1 MEKYENL
8 TAVIAENLIYY
19 RKKAG
24 LTQSE
29 LAEKLSYSDKS
40 VSKWERKEG
49 VPDIHILVQLAKLY
63 GLTVNDFLTTKKKE
77 KIANRFVSKVLITL
91 IAIALVWFVATTAFL
106 VLELFLPESNEVI
119 RHWMVFIYAIPVS
132 CIVWTIFNSIYFG
145 KLLNIISVSGLCW
158 TLALSVYLT
167 FINYPAINLVF
178 IVVIPFQVLIVLF
191 FILISKRNKVKKE
204 K

>member
-40 VSKWERKEG
+40 ISKWERKEG

-63 GLTVNDFLTTKKKE
+63 GLTVNDFLTTKKKQ
-77 KIANRFVSKVLITL
+77 KVANLFISKLLITL
-91 IAIALVWFVATTAFL
+91 LAVGLVWFVATLVFL
-106 VLELFLPESNEVI
+106 CLRLFAENTNEVFK
-119 RHWMVFIYAIPVS
+119 HYLVFIYAIPVTA
-132 CIVWTIFNSIYFG
+132 IVTIVFNSVFFKGIY
-145 KLLNIISVSGLCW
+145 NIVSVSALCW
-158 TLALSVYLT
+158 TLSLSIYLT
-167 FINYPAINLVF
+167 FINYPHIELIF
-178 IVVIPFQVLIVLF
+178 IVAIPFEVLIILF
-191 FILISKRNKVKKE
+191 YLLMYRRKKVS
-204 K
+204 

>member
-49 VPDIHILVQLAKLY
+49 VPDIHILVQLSKLY
-63 GLTVNDFLTTKKKE
+63 GLTVNDFLTTKKKQKVAYLFIS
-77 KIANRFVSKVLITL
+77 KILITL
-91 IAIALVWFVATTAFL
+91 IAVGLVWFVATLVFL
-106 VLELFLPESNEVI
+106 ILQLFLEETNAVF
-119 RHWMVFIYAIPVS
+119 RHYLVFIYAIPITA
-132 CIVWTIFNSIYFG
+132 IVTIVFNSVFFKEIY
-145 KLLNIISVSGLCW
+145 NIVSVSALCW
-158 TLALSVYLT
+158 TIALSIYLT
-167 FINYPAINLVF
+167 FVNYPHIELIF
-178 IVVIPFQVLIVLF
+178 IAAIPFEVLIILF
-191 FILISKRNKVKKE
+191 YLLMYRRKKVS
-204 K
+204 

>member
-63 GLTVNDFLTTKKKE
+63 GLTVNDFLTTKKKQ
-77 KIANRFVSKVLITL
+77 KV
-91 IAIALVWFVATTAFL
+91 A
-106 VLELFLPESNEVI
+106 
-119 RHWMVFIYAIPVS
+119 
-132 CIVWTIFNSIYFG
+132 
-145 KLLNIISVSGLCW
+145 
-158 TLALSVYLT
+158 
-167 FINYPAINLVF
+167 
-178 IVVIPFQVLIVLF
+178 
-191 FILISKRNKVKKE
+191 
-204 K
+204 